1 MEVQMCKDLAKYQS
15 SSWRSKWDLWVLA
28 KTQPQPGSDLENAF
42 YLMVHKTTLT
52 IGSAFSPF
60 HPLAFCNLGDSLF

>member
-42 YLMVHKTTLT
+42 YLMVHKTTLI
-52 IGSAFSPF
+52 IGFRFLSLSPT
-60 HPLAFCNLGDSLF
+60 